1 MCQKTIS
8 MCQGKGSLSHNNRAF
23 AAKNIDSSRTADNI
37 TFVHQNLRD
46 AYDILFSD
54 AVERYNARQKRND
67 RRIPDYF
74 HHLFSREPSACVIT
88 GTNKQKSFYED
99 LVQIGT
105 KDDTGVGTPDSE
117 IAVACLR
124 EYMEGFSERNPNFY
138 VFNAVMHLDEATPHL
153 HIDYIPV
160 GHFSNGLDTRNA
172 MAKALEEMG
181 YGKGANAIN
190 RWRLTEWEI
199 LHQICKAHGVEIAE
213 PKKSRGYSYTVEEY
227 GNHQDEIRR
236 LNEEKE
242 QALSER
248 DEARAELDKAAKK
261 KVKLDEI
268 ESIEAKESMFGK
280 KVTLTKEDYDKLSD
294 TAKKYVAMVKTNKKL
309 RSEHDTAVQERDKL
323 KEQLSAVS
331 SELAAYKKA
340 EKEKALFTREKL
352 NKEAKR
358 ISREDELSRKLKK
371 AEAFISACGL
381 SSDYQQFRYNS
392 TIKKARIWN
401 EEKNFMIIRSKDKVQ
416 VIGKNKSVWVLDT
429 NALTVT
435 HNTVDTEPT
444 VTAFR
449 SEQIKYHLHYSAEYR
464 KDRLR
469 KLVNNGEILS
479 YLTELD
485 KAVENA
491 MERQVEKWK
500 ADDKEYQQSL
510 AVGDLCKAQ
519 GLENMFRLCAREA
532 VYADMVYI

>member
-37 TFVHQNLRD
+37 TFVHQNLRE

-181 YGKGANAIN
+181 HGKGANAIN
-190 RWRLTEWEI
+190 RWRLAEWKV
-199 LHQICKAHGVEIAE
+199 LHQICTAHGIEISE
-213 PKKSRGYSYTVEEY
+213 PKKSRGYSYTTEEY
-227 GNHQDEIRR
+227 GEHQDRIRQ
-236 LNEEKE
+236 LEEEKAQIIAE
-242 QALSER
+242 KEEINAALE
-248 DEARAELDKAAKK
+248 KAAKK
-261 KVKLDEI
+261 HV
-268 ESIEAKESMFGK
+268 
-280 KVTLTKEDYDKLSD
+280 
-294 TAKKYVAMVKTNKKL
+294 
-309 RSEHDTAVQERDKL
+309 KL
-323 KEQLSAVS
+323 KEIDSVVTGKTVFGGKITVS
-331 SELAAYKKA
+331 
-340 EKEKALFTREKL
+340 KEDWE
-352 NKEAKR
+352 N
-358 ISREDELSRKLKK
+358 
-371 AEAFISACGL
+371 
-381 SSDYQQFRYNS
+381 
-392 TIKKARIWN
+392 
-401 EEKNFMIIRSKDKVQ
+401 
-416 VIGKNKSVWVLDT
+416 
-429 NALTVT
+429 
-435 HNTVDTEPT
+435 
-444 VTAFR
+444 VTA
-449 SEQIKYHLHYSAEYR
+449 
-464 KDRLR
+464 
-469 KLVNNGEILS
+469 
-479 YLTELD
+479 
-485 KAVENA
+485 
-491 MERQVEKWK
+491 
-500 ADDKEYQQSL
+500 L
-510 AVGDLCKAQ
+510 AKKK
-519 GLENMFRLCAREA
+519 
-532 VYADMVYI
+532 